1 MTKRTAITP
10 AGAPAPVAPY
20 SPGLACGGL
29 LFVSGQL
36 PVSPATGVFVEGGMD
51 ARTRQCLRNVQAVA
65 KAAGADLDRVVKV
78 TVFLTNLADFAAMN
92 AAYAEFFAAP
102 FPARSTI
109 QVAALP
115 LGSDIEIEAI
125 IDLS

>member
-1 MTKRTAITP
+1 MAQRTAIIP
-10 AGAPAPVAPY
+10 AGAPAPVGPY

-36 PVSPATGVFVEGGMD
+36 PVDPATGVFVEGDMG
-51 ARTRQCLRNVQAVA
+51 ARARQCLRNVQAVA
-65 KAAGADLDRVVKV
+65 QAAGADLDQVVKV
-78 TVFLTNLADFAAMN
+78 TVFLTDLADFAAMN

-115 LGSDIEIEAI
+115 LGSNIEIEAV
-125 IDLS
+125 IDLP